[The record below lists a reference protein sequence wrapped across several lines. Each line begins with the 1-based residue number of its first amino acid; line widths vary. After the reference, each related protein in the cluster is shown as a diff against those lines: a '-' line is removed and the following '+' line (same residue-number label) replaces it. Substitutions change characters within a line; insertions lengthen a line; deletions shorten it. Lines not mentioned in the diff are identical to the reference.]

1 MKKRILTILE
11 ETNIMVAKVV
21 DLVVDFEDCADWL
34 QDSIVIEN
42 VETPVNR
49 DELLERVIKTTRSM
63 YTPPSKHLEIMGYTP
78 ADSDVTVRSGV
89 NFWTSPNNIFAQ

>member
-1 MKKRILTILE
+1 
-11 ETNIMVAKVV
+11 MVAKVV

-34 QDSIVIEN
+34 QDSIEIRN
-42 VETPVNR
+42 VEIPVNP
-49 DELLERVIKTTRSM
+49 EKLLERVIETTRSM

-89 NFWTSPNNIFAQ
+89 NFWTSPDNIFAQ

>member
-1 MKKRILTILE
+1 
-11 ETNIMVAKVV
+11 MVAKVV

-34 QDSIVIEN
+34 QDSIVIKN

-78 ADSDVTVRSGV
+78 ADCNVTVRSGV

>member
-21 DLVVDFEDCADWL
+21 ELVVDFEDCADWL
-34 QDSIVIEN
+34 QDSIEIRN
-42 VETPVNR
+42 VEIPVNR
-49 DELLERVIKTTRSM
+49 EKLLKRVIETTRSM